1 MKKYFLSLISCLLS
15 VIIMAQRPLL
25 KLATPFKEKNT
36 VNSSRQYITG
46 ATCKGCKLSIND
58 TMVRVWPTGA
68 FAYQI
73 DLQPGDTSFQIK
85 TKDENGKFSEK
96 TIYYSYKV
104 PDKIRT
110 TTTATIDYIKVW
122 PTGDLILREGDRI
135 RFTLKTLPACKVM
148 LDNGF
153 ELKEVPVDLADTN
166 AVQGIYKGEYVVNTD
181 DTLFAAKKQLRFFVN
196 TPGGQQ
202 LNIVTKNFYE
212 LLPQRPLI
220 LQTKGKLPFL
230 LEGLGEDRLGGT
242 KIGYLDSMVRLLA
255 TGKVGNKYRVR
266 LSKNHEAYIE
276 DQYVDVLTDGSFS
289 PSSLTYNM
297 KAWGDSMYDYV
308 SVILN
313 ERLPYK
319 TYHDIDPS
327 RIIIDIYGAT
337 ANTNWITQYQTIKE
351 IRNLYYIQAED
362 DVFRI
367 TIELNHHQHWGHAIY
382 YNGNTLIIRVK
393 RQPPV
398 LQLKNLVIGVDAGH
412 GGSNTGAS
420 GALGIYEKEITLM
433 VANDLKKALEK
444 EGATVLMTRTKDTTY
459 DNLDRILLYRQ
470 LKPDIVI
477 SIHLNSSADPIRVQG
492 TSTYYKYIGFRPLTQ
507 HIHRRMLELGLQD
520 YGNVGNFNF
529 MLNSPIE
536 YPNVLVET
544 LFISHPEDEMHVLD
558 ESFRKQMVGKIIEGV
573 KDWLLSCN
581 H

>member
-1 MKKYFLSLISCLLS
+1 MKRSLLFLISVLFSVLLF
-15 VIIMAQRPLL
+15 AQKPLL
-25 KLATPFKEKNT
+25 KLATPFKEKNP

-46 ATCKGCKLSIND
+46 ATCKACKLFIND
-58 TMVRVWPTGA
+58 TAVRVWPTGA

-73 DLQPGDTSFQIK
+73 DLQPGDTSFQL
-85 TKDENGKFSEK
+85 TAKDEKGKISEK
-96 TIYYSYKV
+96 TISYSYRI
-104 PDKIRT
+104 PDRIRT
-110 TTTATIDYIKVW
+110 TATATIDYLKVQ
-122 PTGDLILREGDRI
+122 PAGDLILREGDRL
-135 RFTLKTLPACKVM
+135 RFTLKTLPACKVI

-153 ELKEVPVDLADTN
+153 ELTEVPTDPSDTN
-166 AVQGIYKGEYVVNTD
+166 AVKGIYKGEYVVKAE
-181 DTLFAAKKQLRFFVN
+181 DTLFSERTQLRFFVN
-196 TPGGQQ
+196 TTDSQQ

-212 LLPQRPLI
+212 LMPSRPLV

-255 TGKVGNKYRVR
+255 TGKVGNKYRVQ

-276 DQYVDVLTDGSFS
+276 EQHVDVLTDGSFS
-289 PSSLTYNM
+289 PVSLTHNM

-319 TYHDIDPS
+319 TYQDINPS
-327 RIIIDIYGAT
+327 RIVLDIYGAT
-337 ANTNWITQYQTIKE
+337 TNTNWITQYQTVKE
-351 IRNLYYIQAED
+351 IRNVYYTQAED

-367 TIELNHHQHWGHAIY
+367 TIELNHHQHWGHAVY
-382 YNGNTLIIRVK
+382 YSGNTLIVRVK
-393 RQPPV
+393 RQPSV

-412 GGSNTGAS
+412 GGTNTGAS

-433 VANDLKKALEK
+433 VASDLKKALEK

-459 DNLDRILLYRQ
+459 DNLDRILLYRE
-470 LKPDIVI
+470 LKPDLVI

-507 HIHRRMLELGLQD
+507 HIYRRMLELGLQD
-520 YGNVGNFNF
+520 YGNIGNFNF

-558 ESFRKQMVGKIIEGV
+558 ENFRKQMVGKIIDGV
-573 KDWLLSCN
+573 KDWLLTCS